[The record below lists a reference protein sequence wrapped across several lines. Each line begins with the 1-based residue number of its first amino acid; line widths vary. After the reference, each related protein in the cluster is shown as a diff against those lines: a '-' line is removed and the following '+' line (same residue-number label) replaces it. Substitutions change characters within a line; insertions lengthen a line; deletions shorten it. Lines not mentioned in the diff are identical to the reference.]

1 MREKPARHD
10 PRCDPRISSRSFRA
24 TVAAPRLLV
33 TGFGPFPGAPENPTE
48 ALVRALAVETADT
61 FGASACR
68 AVILPTEYGRSWAAL
83 RGLYARFRPDVVV
96 HFGVSGKAEA
106 IMIER
111 LGRCRTAA
119 DVPDSAGYA
128 PISGRA
134 RRSGPDTLAATLP
147 VEAVLAALLAAKI
160 PAALSDDA
168 GAYVCNATL
177 YRSLG
182 AAPTGRLV
190 GFVHV
195 PPLGVNGFAPE
206 RLHDAAAIIL
216 RTAAAAWLDRNAPVT
231 VSAGEPAPAASP
243 PRPGGAG

>member
-1 MREKPARHD
+1 MREEPARHH
-10 PRCDPRISSRSFRA
+10 PRRDPRISVPSIRA
-24 TVAAPRLLV
+24 TVAAPKLLV

-48 ALVRALAVETADT
+48 ALVRALAAEAADS
-61 FGASACR
+61 FGAKALR
-68 AVILPTEYGRSWAAL
+68 AVVLPTEYRRSWTAL
-83 RGLYARFRPDVVV
+83 RGLYARFRPDVVM
-96 HFGVSGKAEA
+96 HFGMSGKADA

-119 DVPDSAGYA
+119 DVPDAAGHA

-147 VEAVLAALLAAKI
+147 VEAILAALLAAKI

-177 YRSLG
+177 YRSLQ
-182 AAPTGRLV
+182 AARGDRLV

-195 PPLGVNGFAPE
+195 PPSGVNGLSPD
-206 RLHDAAAIIL
+206 RLYRAAEIML
-216 RTAAAAWLDRNAPVT
+216 RTAAAAWTKEQESGQGRCPDR
-231 VSAGEPAPAASP
+231 
-243 PRPGGAG
+243 

>member
-1 MREKPARHD
+1 MREEPARHD
-10 PRCDPRISSRSFRA
+10 PRRDPRISVPSIRA
-24 TVAAPRLLV
+24 TVAAPKLLV

-48 ALVRALAVETADT
+48 ALVRALAAETADT

-68 AVILPTEYGRSWAAL
+68 AVVLPTEYRRSWTAL
-83 RGLYARFRPDVVV
+83 RGLYARFRPDLVV
-96 HFGVSGKAEA
+96 HFGVSGKADA

-111 LGRCRTAA
+111 LGRCRTAL
-119 DVPDSAGYA
+119 DVPDAAGHA

-147 VEAVLAALLAAKI
+147 VEAILAALLAAKI

-195 PPLGVNGFAPE
+195 PPLGVNGFAPA
-206 RLHDAAAIIL
+206 RLHEAAAIIL
-216 RTAAAAWLDRNAPVT
+216 RTAMTARVDRNATVT
-231 VSAGEPAPAASP
+231 ALAGEPAPAASP
-243 PRPGGAG
+243 PRPAGAG